1 MKASRCASGSF
12 TRRAIK
18 QSGSTI
24 NFKSNTYN
32 MSKPAPKAC
41 VMGHPVAHSRSPL
54 IHNHWLKALGIAG
67 SYELMDLTPEQFP
80 GFIAGFGSNGF
91 VGGNVT
97 VPHKEAAF
105 AAATRRDAAAEAIGA
120 VNTLWLEDGVLVG
133 GNSDAHGFIA
143 NLDETA
149 PGWDVAD
156 GRAVILGA
164 GGSARAAA
172 YAFAH
177 RGIHTAL
184 VNRTRARAD
193 EIAAHFG
200 ALVSGHGQES
210 LPGLLATADVLVN
223 CTSCGMVGKP
233 PLVIDLGPLKKSAV
247 VYDVVYVPLETELLA
262 QARRRGHRTVDGLGM
277 LLQQAG
283 YGFQKWFGAKTG
295 VTPELRALIEADIVA
310 KTAK

>member
-1 MKASRCASGSF
+1 
-12 TRRAIK
+12 
-18 QSGSTI
+18 
-24 NFKSNTYN
+24 
-32 MSKPAPKAC
+32 
-41 VMGHPVAHSRSPL
+41 MGHPVAHSRSPM

-67 SYELMDLTPEQFP
+67 RYELMDLTPEQFP

-105 AAATRRDAAAEAIGA
+105 AAAARRDAAAEAIGA
-120 VNTLWLEDGVLVG
+120 VNTLWLENGVLVG

-149 PGWDVAD
+149 PGWDVA
-156 GRAVILGA
+156 GARALILGA

-172 YAFAH
+172 YALSK
-177 RGIHTAL
+177 RGIAVAL
-184 VNRTRARAD
+184 VNRTRTRAD
-193 EIAAHFG
+193 EMAAHFG
-200 ALVSGHGQES
+200 ALVSGHDPKD

-233 PLVIDLGPLKKSAV
+233 PLEIDLVPLKKNAV

-283 YGFQKWFGAKTG
+283 YGFRKWFGANTT
-295 VTPELRALIEADIVA
+295 VTPALRALVEADIIA